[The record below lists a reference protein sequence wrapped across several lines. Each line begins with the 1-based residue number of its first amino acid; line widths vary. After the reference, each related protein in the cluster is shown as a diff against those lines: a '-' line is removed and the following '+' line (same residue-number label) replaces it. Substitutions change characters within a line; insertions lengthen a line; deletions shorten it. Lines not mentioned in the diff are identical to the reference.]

1 MKLAKLKIKV
11 CFFQPKRKKKNEYWK
26 HEEQPIRLK
35 KVQRTENNGYPE
47 FKQNGQK
54 RRKRKHKQK
63 QKRKLK
69 QNGQKRRER
78 GKKKKKQIM
87 NYGES
92 VLKKVIAKIK

>member
-11 CFFQPKRKKKNEYWK
+11 FFQPKRKMKNEYWK

-54 RRKRKHKQK
+54 RR
-63 QKRKLK
+63 
-69 QNGQKRRER
+69 ER
-78 GKKKKKQIM
+78 GNKNKHGNSEFK
-87 NYGES
+87 
-92 VLKKVIAKIK
+92 